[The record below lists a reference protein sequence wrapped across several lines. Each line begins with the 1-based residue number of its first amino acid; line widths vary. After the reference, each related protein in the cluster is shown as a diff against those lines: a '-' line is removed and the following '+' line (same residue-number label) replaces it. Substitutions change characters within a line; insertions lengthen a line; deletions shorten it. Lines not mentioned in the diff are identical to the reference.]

1 MPCSAGMTPPE
12 GLTARLRRSLAGFG
26 AVAANHGLR
35 RVVAAYAGFNVGEW
49 ATWIAILVFAYE
61 RGGAGE
67 AGLVAFLQLVP
78 ATLVGPMAAG
88 LGDRFPRERV
98 LLFSYIAQATAM
110 AGTAA
115 ALLGDAPPPL
125 VYAFAAITTS
135 TVTLTRP
142 AHGAILPSL
151 AMTPGELTAANA
163 ASGTVQNVS
172 ILVAPLVAGLL
183 FEAGGAGWVFVLT
196 ATGCLVSAVLVAG
209 VRTTSEELP
218 ADAAEPALMSL
229 AGGLSTLRRLPG
241 PRTLVAMLAAA
252 SVIEGALDVLIVV
265 LALDLL
271 QIGESGVG
279 ILSSAAGA
287 GGLIG
292 AAAGFAL
299 VGRRRLGVPFG
310 AGLIVWGIPMA
321 VVGLLPF
328 FAVAVALFVVAGA
341 GRSLADL
348 AGRTLLQ
355 RVTPDRSLARVF
367 GVLEGVHTGM
377 LAIGSVL
384 VPAFIGL
391 TGPREAFI
399 LLGLW
404 MPIVVFLGW
413 RALGAVDAA
422 AVVHVRELEVLRGL
436 AIFAP
441 LPPPALERLSA
452 RLVRQ
457 GVEPGTWIIRQ
468 GDAGDRYFVVDEG
481 EIEVAIDGAFVRT
494 MGPGQGFGEIA
505 LIRDVPRTASIR
517 ALTPVALWALER
529 DDFLTAVGGHPLSRR
544 SADDLVA
551 ERLAP
556 T

>member
-1 MPCSAGMTPPE
+1 MKAPE
-12 GLTARLRRSLAGFG
+12 GYPARLRRSLAGFG

-67 AGLVAFLQLVP
+67 AGLVAFVQLVP
-78 ATLVGPMAAG
+78 ATFVGPMAAG

-98 LLFSYIAQATAM
+98 LLLSYVAQATAM
-110 AGTAA
+110 AATAA
-115 ALLGDAPPPL
+115 ALLVDTPAPL
-125 VYAFAAITTS
+125 VYGLAAITTS

-172 ILVAPLVAGLL
+172 ILIAPLAAGVLY
-183 FEAGGAGWVFVLT
+183 EAGGAGWVFVLT
-196 ATGCLVSAVLVAG
+196 ATGCLASALLVAG
-209 VRTTSEELP
+209 VSTVPEDQP
-218 ADAAEPALMSL
+218 ADAADSGVMSL

-241 PRTLVAMLAAA
+241 PRTLIAMLAAA

-271 QIGESGVG
+271 AIGESGVG
-279 ILSSAAGA
+279 LLSSAVGA
-287 GGLIG
+287 GGLVG

-321 VVGLLPF
+321 VVGLMPF

-341 GRSLADL
+341 GRSLADM

-377 LAIGSVL
+377 LAIGSVS

-391 TGPREAFI
+391 TGPREVFI

-404 MPIVVFLGW
+404 MPIVVLVGR
-413 RALGAVDAA
+413 RALRTADAA

-436 AIFAP
+436 PIFAP
-441 LPPPALERLSA
+441 LAPPAIERLSA
-452 RLVRQ
+452 RLVRH
-457 GVEPGTWIIRQ
+457 VAEPGDWIFQQ
-468 GDAGDRYFVVDEG
+468 GDAGDRYFVVDGG
-481 EIEVAIDGAFVRT
+481 EVEVIIDGALVRT
-494 MGPGQGFGEIA
+494 TGPGQGFGEIA

-517 ALTPVALWALER
+517 ARTSVALWSLER
-529 DDFLTAVGGHPLSRR
+529 DAFLAAVGGHPQSRR
-544 SADDLVA
+544 TADDLVA